1 MADERVLRRLRKLF
15 LKRMYCT
22 CMLVYVHVHV
32 HMSRVNTS
40 FECLV
45 NDYSP
50 VGPRYKVSHLSTAP
64 ITRGLTLGKILHSSR
79 SGRRNL
85 LQVAKKSCR
94 VILSC
99 VWQRALQSGPISS
112 CLTLGKA
119 MSTTRTEL
127 VYANPPL
134 SLSLFLF
141 SGSQPTLVDL
151 SNLVF
156 LPSVPSFHAF
166 RLNLNPE
173 K

>member
-1 MADERVLRRLRKLF
+1 
-15 LKRMYCT
+15 
-22 CMLVYVHVHV
+22 
-32 HMSRVNTS
+32 MSRVNTS

-64 ITRGLTLGKILHSSR
+64 ITRGLSLVNPDPTLGKILLSSR

-94 VILSC
+94 VTLSC

-141 SGSQPTLVDL
+141 SGSQPILVILVDL